1 MDDMV
6 DAYGFLMILHTV
18 SMASMFFSWFS
29 IIQAWMCFSMFFP
42 GFLSVNTC
50 SMFSCSQMGLDHTFV
65 DKRKLTKEYKI
76 EPDLPTLQARYG
88 DQEPKNAG
96 RPFSQGGSA
105 RRVQGLCI
113 EGNKQTSSY
122 C

>member
-1 MDDMV
+1 
-6 DAYGFLMILHTV
+6 
-18 SMASMFFSWFS
+18 
-29 IIQAWMCFSMFFP
+29 
-42 GFLSVNTC
+42 
-50 SMFSCSQMGLDHTFV
+50 MGLDHTFV
-65 DKRKLTKEYKI
+65 DKRKLTKEHKI
-76 EPDLPTLQARYG
+76 EPDLPTLKSHDTVQARYG

-122 C
+122 FYGNIAKC